1 MRNFDVVVVGAGPA
15 GGQCARWL
23 AKSGY
28 HVLLVEQHETFE
40 KNDFSSAAT
49 PLETL
54 EKFDLPEDVVGS
66 FWQNLV
72 IVTTNLTRNWDSPQT
87 LGAVLNFAKLRK
99 FLADEVKSCGGDVW
113 LGYRYM
119 KYAQKQGE
127 TLVELKPRGGEPIT
141 VSTQVLVDATGP
153 ARALMYR
160 KESEKPA
167 FLKPSGIEY
176 LIEVSDNDYEK
187 YANSLW
193 FFLGHK
199 WMPKGYSWIF
209 PMEKP
214 RLKVGAASYRLDHKL
229 INQTESIRYYIDLL
243 IHEYIQ
249 AKDYKIIDIHGS
261 TLHYSSGLQDIYYR
275 DNIIAIG
282 DAVSMV
288 NLLGGEGIRHAM
300 HCAEIAG
307 KHIQK
312 YLKGESAS
320 FQDYQ
325 KEIYQKFSRIWNLSE
340 KIGMKRYLIE
350 SDQKIN
356 EGVSYLAP
364 LETQEM
370 MDILFYYKFEKLSK
384 SLIVYL
390 MRKIRSWWKA
400 KGQGQMTKDK

>member
-1 MRNFDVVVVGAGPA
+1 MRKFDVVVVGAGPA

-28 HVLLVEQHETFE
+28 QVLLVEQHETFE

-66 FWQNLV
+66 FWHNLV
-72 IVTTNLTRNWDSPQT
+72 IVTTNLTRNWEAPQT

-99 FLADEVKSCGGDVW
+99 FLADQVKSWGGEVW
-113 LGYRYM
+113 LGCRYVR
-119 KYAQKQGE
+119 YVQTDGE
-127 TLVELKPRGGEPIT
+127 TRVELKPCGREPIT
-141 VSTQVLVDATGP
+141 VTTQVLVDATGP
-153 ARALMYR
+153 ARAVMYT
-160 KESEKPA
+160 KDSEKPA

-176 LIEVSDNDYEK
+176 LIEVSDADYDK
-187 YANSLW
+187 YAHSLW

-214 RLKVGAASYRLDHKL
+214 RLKVGAASYRLDHK
-229 INQTESIRYYIDLL
+229 IIKQTESIRYYIDLL
-243 IHEYIQ
+243 IHEHIQ
-249 AKDYKIIDIHGS
+249 ARDYRIIDTHGS

-307 KHIQK
+307 KHIQQ

-320 FQDYQ
+320 FQGYQ
-325 KEIYQKFSRIWNLSE
+325 QEIHQKFHRIWNLSE

-350 SDQKIN
+350 SDNKIDQ
-356 EGVSYLAP
+356 GVSYLTP

-370 MDILFYYKFEKLSK
+370 MDILFYYKFNKLSK

-390 MRKIRSWWKA
+390 IRKIRSWWKA
-400 KGQGQMTKDK
+400 KYVMKYKL